1 MGTKVGAPGATTALP
16 TLTRLGRLKPR
27 EQEGLNRVQ
36 TFSSHSLHS
45 PLASREFSL
54 TFLTGTSLCSQT
66 SGLRPTKGGWYQL
79 SRAVGYEI

>member
-45 PLASREFSL
+45 PSASRE
-54 TFLTGTSLCSQT
+54 FLTGTSLCSQT